1 MWSILLRMRG
11 RSGWARGAVAA
22 LALAAPVGLAAC
34 AGTGYQYVKSSEN
47 HTYFKVPDN
56 WKLYDE
62 DAVLNALKSTLSSDE
77 IDQARQTSWTTIFD
91 ASPQPSLQHVAN
103 SGAPYPVGRAIV
115 QTLSPDSADS
125 VSLQSLRNLF
135 FDVDTALNNG
145 TAHVTSYDLVEFGSG
160 FHGSHLVARI
170 DTKQGSVSFNQVA
183 VIDQSSS
190 KVYAISISCSTG
202 CYDKYESKIDNVIDS
217 WTVKDN

>member
-1 MWSILLRMRG
+1 MWSILVPMSG
-11 RSGWARGAVAA
+11 RSGWARGLAVALAVAA
-22 LALAAPVGLAAC
+22 PVCLAAC

-47 HTYFKVPDN
+47 NTYFKVPDG

-62 DAVLNALKSTLSSDE
+62 DTVLNALKSTLSSDE
-77 IDQARQTSWTTIFD
+77 IDQARETSWTTIFD
-91 ASPQPSLQHVAN
+91 ASPDPSLQHVAN

-135 FDVDTALNNG
+135 FDVDTALDNG
-145 TAHVTSYDLVEFGSG
+145 TAHVSSYDLVEFDGG

-170 DTKQGSVSFNQVA
+170 NTKKGSVTFNQVA
-183 VIDQSSS
+183 VIDQASS
-190 KVYAISISCSTG
+190 KVYAISVSCSTG

>member
-1 MWSILLRMRG
+1 MSG
-11 RSGWARGAVAA
+11 RSGWARGAAMA
-22 LALAAPVGLAAC
+22 LVLAAPVCLAAC

-62 DAVLNALKSTLSSDE
+62 DTVLNALKSTMSSDE
-77 IDQARQTSWTTIFD
+77 ISQARDNSWTTIFD
-91 ASPQPSLQHVAN
+91 ASPDPSIQHVAN
-103 SGAPYPVGRAIV
+103 SDSAYPVGRAIV

-135 FDVDTALNNG
+135 FDVDTALDNG
-145 TAHVTSYDLVEFGSG
+145 TAHVTSYDLVEFDGG

-170 DTKQGSVSFNQVA
+170 DTKKGSVSFNQVA
-183 VIDQSSS
+183 VIDQASS
-190 KVYAISISCSTG
+190 KVYAISVSCSTG
-202 CYDKYESKIDNVIDS
+202 CYDKYESKIDNVVDS

>member
-1 MWSILLRMRG
+1 MSG
-11 RSGWARGAVAA
+11 RSGWARGWTRGAAAV
-22 LALAAPVGLAAC
+22 LALAAPVCLAAC

-56 WKLYDE
+56 WKLYDQ
-62 DAVLNALKSTLSSDE
+62 DTVLNALKSTMSSDE

-91 ASPQPSLQHVAN
+91 ASPDPSLHHVAN
-103 SGAPYPVGRAIV
+103 SAAPYPVGRAIV
-115 QTLSPDSADS
+115 QDLSPDSADS

-145 TAHVTSYDLVEFGSG
+145 TGHVTSYDLVEFGGG

-183 VIDQSSS
+183 VIDQGSS
-190 KVYAISISCSTG
+190 KIYAISVSCSTG
-202 CYDKYESKIDNVIDS
+202 CYDKYESKIDNVVDS

>member
-1 MWSILLRMRG
+1 M
-11 RSGWARGAVAA
+11 A
-22 LALAAPVGLAAC
+22 LVLAAPICLAAC

-62 DAVLNALKSTLSSDE
+62 DTVLNALKSTLSSDE
-77 IDQARQTSWTTIFD
+77 ISQARDNSWTTIFD
-91 ASPQPSLQHVAN
+91 ASPDPSIQHVAN
-103 SGAPYPVGRAIV
+103 SGSAYPVGRAIV

-135 FDVDTALNNG
+135 FDVDTALDNG
-145 TAHVTSYDLVEFGSG
+145 TAHVTSYDLVEFDGG
-160 FHGSHLVARI
+160 FHGSHLVGRI
-170 DTKQGSVSFNQVA
+170 DTKKGSVSFNQVA
-183 VIDQSSS
+183 VIDQASS
-190 KVYAISISCSTG
+190 KVYAISVSCSTG
-202 CYDKYESKIDNVIDS
+202 CYDKYESKIDNVVDS

>member
-1 MWSILLRMRG
+1 MWSILVPVSG
-11 RSGWARGAVAA
+11 ASGWARRLAVVLAVAA
-22 LALAAPVGLAAC
+22 PVCLAAC

-47 HTYFKVPDN
+47 NTYFKVPEN

-62 DAVLNALKSTLSSDE
+62 DTVLDALKSTLSSDE
-77 IDQARQTSWTTIFD
+77 IDQARDTSWTTIFD
-91 ASPQPSLQHVAN
+91 ASPDPSLHHVAN
-103 SGAPYPVGRAIV
+103 TGAPYPVGRAIV

-135 FDVDTALNNG
+135 FDVDTALDNG
-145 TAHVTSYDLVEFGSG
+145 TAHVSSYDLVEFDGG

-170 DTKQGSVSFNQVA
+170 NTKKGSVTFNQVA
-183 VIDQSSS
+183 VLDQASS